1 MRAINK
7 LALVAVMLLTAA
19 TAGAQRGHGPVGGT
33 MSGGG
38 MGGDMMDDGMGGMTL
53 LVAPNGTVITSS
65 VTLNSTTNVYSTSVV
80 ALNSTGSVA
89 WRWTAPN
96 GVHQIELAGN
106 LVLVSGG
113 HMNYDGTTTTSNAE
127 LTALAL
133 SNGAV
138 AWKAALPGVAVSIEP
153 AANQIFVLTMQPGA
167 TQGTGTG
174 SGGMGSGMG
183 SGGMGSGGMG
193 SGSGSHHGN
202 PGTGTGGGG
211 NGMMN
216 GARTLVALSNSG
228 VILWSVPLNQ

>member
-1 MRAINK
+1 MKAINR
-7 LALVAVMLLTAA
+7 LAIVAVMLLTAA
-19 TAGAQRGHGPVGGT
+19 TASAQREHRPVGGT

-38 MGGDMMDDGMGGMTL
+38 MGGDMMDDGMGGMSL

-65 VTLNSTTNVYSTSVV
+65 VTLNSTTNVYSTSIV

-89 WRWTAPN
+89 WRWVAPN

-113 HMNYDGTTTTSNAE
+113 HMNYDGTTTTSNVD

-138 AWKAALPGVAVSIEP
+138 AWKTALPGVAVSIGP
-153 AANQIFVLTMQPGA
+153 AATNQIFVLTMQSLGA
-167 TQGTGTG
+167 GQ
-174 SGGMGSGMG
+174 GSGMG
-183 SGGMGSGGMG
+183 SGGMGSGMGGGSHHGTPGTG
-193 SGSGSHHGN
+193 SGSG
-202 PGTGTGGGG
+202 GT
-211 NGMMN
+211 GMMN

-228 VILWSVPLNQ
+228 VILWSVPLSQ

>member
-1 MRAINK
+1 MKTINK
-7 LALVAVMLLTAA
+7 LAILAVMLLTAA
-19 TAGAQRGHGPVGGT
+19 TASAQREHGPVGGT

-38 MGGDMMDDGMGGMTL
+38 MGGDMMDGGMGGMSL
-53 LVAPNGTVITSS
+53 LVAPDGTVITSS
-65 VTLNSTTNVYSTSVV
+65 VTLNSATNVYSTSVV
-80 ALNSTGSVA
+80 ALSSTGSVA
-89 WRWTAPN
+89 WRWVAPN
-96 GVHQIELAGN
+96 GVHRLELAGN

-113 HMNYDGTTTTSNAE
+113 DMDFDGTTTTSNVD

-133 SNGAV
+133 ASGTV
-138 AWKAALPGVAVSIEP
+138 AWKTALPGVAMSIEP
-153 AANQIFVLTMQPGA
+153 AANQIVVLTMQHVAG
-167 TQGTGTG
+167 QGTGMG

-202 PGTGTGGGG
+202 PGTGTGGAG